1 MVELYAVSGLQERYN
16 LKSRQAV
23 YDRLDSLGI
32 KPITRGKLSAEQL
45 NDLDNLQE
53 WLKANPNGSIA
64 DFPRGAKVVE
74 LIDVDRQAFNS
85 QQPTTSNLSSGWV
98 DKSDNFDQTLM
109 LVESIARQIAAS
121 KDPLQHYAALER
133 AIASGW
139 LLSSSE
145 VRSLIGTKPT
155 GDRYQRGNFVFIRS
169 GKMGNQSAWRVA
181 KVVEGGA
188 YRL

>member
-1 MVELYAVSGLQERYN
+1 MAELYPVSGLQDRYN

-32 KPITRGKLSAEQL
+32 KPVTRGKLSAEQL
-45 NDLDNLQE
+45 SDLDDLQE

-74 LIDVDRQAFNS
+74 LTDVDRQAFS
-85 QQPTTSNLSSGWV
+85 SYSPATSNLSTGLL

-109 LVESIARQIAAS
+109 LVESIARQIAAN
-121 KDPLQHYAALER
+121 KDPLQHYASLER

-155 GDRYQRGNFVFIRS
+155 GDRYQRGSFIFVRS
-169 GKMGNQSAWRVA
+169 GKVGAQSAWRVT
-181 KVVEGGA
+181 KVVNGGS
-188 YRL
+188 YQV